1 MSPTEAPAVSAQP
14 WLSILLPVYNVEPY
28 LDECLDSVLSQ
39 AGDGVEVIA
48 LDDCSTDGSPA
59 VLARRLDAHRSPAA
73 FRVMRHE
80 RNGGLSAARN
90 TMLAAARGQY
100 IWFVDSDDYLAP
112 GAVAELQAIVTRHH
126 PDLVLCD
133 YRIQRPK
140 MTLKHRLRG
149 ELHRVT
155 FAGASEQLVRDRDEL
170 IRGLFMAG
178 QMFAWAKIFRRDI
191 WPADAP
197 LFEPG
202 RYFEDAHAMP
212 LLALRAQS
220 HYHARRPWVV
230 YRHRPGS
237 ILRTMDARK
246 CADLADAFGDFA
258 ERCRADGVQL
268 GHAARFAV
276 AHQSAKNFIAAC
288 RHSAALPPPQLFACV
303 ADYAR
308 GFGRGA
314 MLAPR
319 QLVLRY
325 AVRGWLWR
333 ALRLGAWMWA
343 PALPSALR
351 RRPRNRA
358 AA

>member
-1 MSPTEAPAVSAQP
+1 MSARP

-39 AGDGVEVIA
+39 AGEGVEVIA
-48 LDDCSTDGSPA
+48 LDDCSTDGSAA
-59 VLARRLDAHRSPAA
+59 VLARRLDNHRGPAA

-112 GAVAELQAIVTRHH
+112 GAVGELQAIVTRHQ

-149 ELHRVT
+149 EQHRVT
-155 FAGASEQLVRDRDEL
+155 FAGASEQLVRNRDEL
-170 IRGLFMAG
+170 IHGLFMAG
-178 QMFAWAKIFRRDI
+178 QMFAWAKIFRRAI
-191 WPADAP
+191 WPAGQP

-212 LLALRAQS
+212 LLALRAAS

-258 ERCRADGVQL
+258 DRCRAEGVQL
-268 GHAARFAV
+268 SPAARFAV

-288 RHSAALPPPQLFACV
+288 RHTAALPTASSSTAMGRYAQG
-303 ADYAR
+303 YAR
-308 GFGRGA
+308 GALMPAG
-314 MLAPR
+314 

-325 AVRGWLWR
+325 AARGWLWR
-333 ALRLGAWMWA
+333 GLRLGMWMWA
-343 PALPSALR
+343 PALPARLR
-351 RRPRNRA
+351 RRRRDRVA
-358 AA
+358 A

>member
-1 MSPTEAPAVSAQP
+1 MPPTEAPTVSAQP

-39 AGDGVEVIA
+39 AGEGVEVIA

-59 VLARRLDAHRSPAA
+59 VLARRLDAHRGPAA

-90 TMLAAARGQY
+90 TLLAAARGQY

-112 GAVAELQAIVTRHH
+112 GAVAELHAIVTRHH

-133 YRIQRPK
+133 YRIQRPR

-268 GHAARFAV
+268 SHAARFAV

-288 RHSAALPPPQLFACV
+288 RHLSTIETGWFDQCAERFRSEFQNS
-303 ADYAR
+303 
-308 GFGRGA
+308 A
-314 MLAPR
+314 MLSPGM
-319 QLVLRY
+319 LILFY
-325 AVRGWLWR
+325 LTRGWPWR
-333 ALRLGAWMWA
+333 AIRLAVWLKNPTIVGSV
-343 PALPSALR
+343 LGRIR
-351 RRPRNRA
+351 RARIF
-358 AA
+358 